1 MGFAIVCGGVAVEPG
16 DVVLG
21 DRDGVVV
28 IPQAQLEAVVAA
40 LADIR
45 RMEEET
51 QRKIRAGMT
60 HLDSVAELLKSDRV
74 AYVD

>member
-1 MGFAIVCGGVAVEPG
+1 VCGGATVEAG

-28 IPQAQLEAVVAA
+28 IPQGRVGEIVGTLDE
-40 LADIR
+40 IR

-51 QRKIRAGMT
+51 QAKIRAGMG
-60 HLDSVAELLKSDRV
+60 HLPAIEALLQSDRV

>member
-1 MGFAIVCGGVAVEPG
+1 MCGGVAVQAG

-28 IPQAQLEAVVAA
+28 IPQAELETVVGR
-40 LADIR
+40 LDEIR

-51 QRKIRAGMT
+51 QKKIRAGMT

>member
-1 MGFAIVCGGVAVEPG
+1 MEPG

-28 IPQAQLEAVVAA
+28 IAQAQLEAVVAA
-40 LADIR
+40 LSEIR

-51 QRKIRAGMT
+51 QKKIRAGMT
-60 HLDSVAELLKSDRV
+60 HLDSVAELLESDRV
-74 AYVD
+74 AHVD

>member
-1 MGFAIVCGGVAVEPG
+1 MCGGVAVEAG

-28 IPQAQLEAVVAA
+28 IPQAQLESIVAA
-40 LADIR
+40 LAEIR
-45 RMEEET
+45 RMEDAT
-51 QRKIRAGMT
+51 QAKIRAGMS
-60 HLDSVAELLKSDRV
+60 HLDSVAELLRSDRV

>member
-1 MGFAIVCGGVAVEPG
+1 M
-16 DVVLG
+16 LG

-28 IPQAQLEAVVAA
+28 IPQAQLASVIAA
-40 LADIR
+40 LSDIR

-51 QRKIRAGMT
+51 QKKIRAGMT
-60 HLDSVAELLKSDRV
+60 HLDSVAELLQSDRV